1 MRWAS
6 RAYLLMAYLSAP
18 LWRLALARRAR
29 RGKEDPDR
37 LAERFGHASALR
49 PAGPLLWVHA
59 LGIGEASAMLAVIRN
74 LCAARPDLTVLLTTG
89 TRTGAEG
96 LATIGLPAGVIH
108 QYAPVD
114 AHKPVAR
121 FLNHWRPDALLL
133 AELDL
138 WPVML
143 TRLRARG
150 VPLVMANARLTDHRF
165 RGRQKMRGLMAD
177 LLGLFDKLLVQ
188 DDQTKDRLIALGAE
202 PARVKVAGLLKA
214 AAAPLPDR
222 PDRALLTEAIGARP
236 LWLAAATERRELR
249 ALIATH
255 ARVTK
260 AQPGLL
266 MIVAPRQLTDAD
278 ETAQALTAAFG
289 ACPRRSTGALPG
301 KHDAVY
307 LADTMGEMGLWY
319 RLSPIAFIGHSLN
332 VGGKPLSG
340 KNPFEAAALSSAIL
354 HGPCTGNFAESYAA
368 LAEVGATLAVADD
381 VDLADALDALLC
393 NPTRRDK
400 MTEAG
405 LRVMQRAASALPLT
419 AAVVL
424 GRLPRP

>member
-1 MRWAS
+1 
-6 RAYLLMAYLSAP
+6 MAYLSAP

-37 LAERFGHASALR
+37 LAERFGHSSAPR

-59 LGIGEASAMLAVIRN
+59 LGIGEAIAMLAVIRN
-74 LCAARPDLTVLLTTG
+74 LLAARPDLNVLLTTG

-114 AHKPVAR
+114 AHKSVAR

-143 TRLRARG
+143 TRLRALG

-177 LLGLFDKLLVQ
+177 LLGLFDQMLVQ
-188 DDQTKDRLIALGAE
+188 DNQTRDRLIILGAE
-202 PARVKVAGLLKA
+202 AARVKVAGLLKA
-214 AAAPLPDR
+214 AADPLPDR
-222 PDRALLTEAIGARP
+222 PDRSLLTEAIGGRP
-236 LWLAAATERRELR
+236 LWLAAATERRELP

-255 ARVTK
+255 ARVAK

-266 MIVAPRQLTDAD
+266 MIIAPRQLTDAD
-278 ETAQALTAAFG
+278 EAAQALTAAFG
-289 ACPRRSTGALPG
+289 ACPRRSTGGLPG
-301 KHDAVY
+301 PHDAVY

-319 RLSPIAFIGHSLN
+319 RLSPISFIGHSLN
-332 VGGKPLSG
+332 VEGKPVTG
-340 KNPFEAAALSSAIL
+340 KNPFEAVALSSAIL
-354 HGPCTGNFAESYAA
+354 HGPCTRNFAESYAA
-368 LAEVGATLAVADD
+368 LAEMGATLPVEDG
-381 VDLADALDALLC
+381 VDLADALIALLYSP
-393 NPTRRDK
+393 NRRDE

-405 LRVMQRAASALPLT
+405 LRVMERAASALPLT
-419 AAVVL
+419 TEVVL
-424 GRLPRP
+424 DRLPPP

>member
-1 MRWAS
+1 
-6 RAYLLMAYLSAP
+6 
-18 LWRLALARRAR
+18 
-29 RGKEDPDR
+29 
-37 LAERFGHASALR
+37 
-49 PAGPLLWVHA
+49 
-59 LGIGEASAMLAVIRN
+59 
-74 LCAARPDLTVLLTTG
+74 
-89 TRTGAEG
+89 
-96 LATIGLPAGVIH
+96 
-108 QYAPVD
+108 
-114 AHKPVAR
+114 
-121 FLNHWRPDALLL
+121 
-133 AELDL
+133 
-138 WPVML
+138 ML

-236 LWLAAATERRELR
+236 LWLAAATERRELP

-255 ARVTK
+255 ARVAK
-260 AQPGLL
+260 AQPGLI
-266 MIVAPRQLTDAD
+266 MIIAPRQLTDAD

-368 LAEVGATLAVADD
+368 LAEVGATIEVAGD

-393 NPTRRDK
+393 NPTRRVK

-405 LRVMQRAASALPLT
+405 LRVMERAASALPLT
-419 AAVVL
+419 ADVVL
-424 GRLPRP
+424 GRLPPP